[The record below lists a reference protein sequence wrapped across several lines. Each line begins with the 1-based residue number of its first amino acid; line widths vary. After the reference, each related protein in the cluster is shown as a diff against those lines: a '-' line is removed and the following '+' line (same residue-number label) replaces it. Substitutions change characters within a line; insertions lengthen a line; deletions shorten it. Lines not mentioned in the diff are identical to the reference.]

1 MAWCFE
7 TARRSSTLV
16 LSKDTCR
23 QSAETRFHET
33 TSRTSCARPL
43 RDVAWPARKP
53 LVLTFAERR
62 TGLVNQ
68 GMTCPRMFQ
77 IQGLEWPL
85 YLMSGFSAFPDDAMI
100 EEGDR
105 NFGVDTVK
113 RGKTWQN
120 WLNFSWKVSSQSW
133 QTTYHVSW
141 NDDLDNLKVQFWSSW
156 SPWYPTQCAEGHDT
170 RIQFWIHLT
179 DPGGLV
185 WFPSLILIIDG
196 RSQGFWACEMEVV
209 SLTTTSSHTFDHSYV
224 DLWAFRWWYT
234 TDTTDTTDTMGEMK
248 RNDAPNNC
256 SIFFNHFAW
265 LLFEF
270 LQRKDDCGTSWCFF
284 VRSWRLSP
292 KATSGST
299 FLAFLRSAACIV
311 GVEYC
316 TT

>member
-1 MAWCFE
+1 MMKWRPWQLEGPVLIILIPMVSNSMRWRTWHSDTILDTFD
-7 TARRSSTLV
+7 RSW
-16 LSKDTCR
+16 
-23 QSAETRFHET
+23 QF
-33 TSRTSCARPL
+33 
-43 RDVAWPARKP
+43 
-53 LVLTFAERR
+53 
-62 TGLVNQ
+62 GLVYV
-68 GMTCPRMFQ
+68 
-77 IQGLEWPL
+77 L
-85 YLMSGFSAFPDDAMI
+85 
-100 EEGDR
+100 
-105 NFGVDTVK
+105 
-113 RGKTWQN
+113 
-120 WLNFSWKVSSQSW
+120 
-133 QTTYHVSW
+133 
-141 NDDLDNLKVQFWSSW
+141 DLICW
-156 SPWYPTQCAEGHDT
+156 
-170 RIQFWIHLT
+170 
-179 DPGGLV
+179 
-185 WFPSLILIIDG
+185 
-196 RSQGFWACEMEVV
+196 SQGFWACEMEVV

-248 RNDAPNNC
+248 RNDAPNNF